1 MKLVWLAAGG
11 VLGTLS
17 RFFLSH
23 LIQQP
28 LHRHLFGFPAGIL
41 AVNLLGCFLLG
52 IFVSGADRWG
62 WGDNARVFAMAG
74 FCGAFTT
81 FSTLV
86 ADSAGLWKG
95 GSVSASLVNVA
106 LSLVFGFAAFAAGA
120 LAARAV

>member
-1 MKLVWLAAGG
+1 MQIVWLAAGG
-11 VLGTLS
+11 VLGTLA

-23 LIQQP
+23 LIQHP
-28 LHRHLFGFPAGIL
+28 LHRHILGFPVGTL
-41 AVNLLGCFLLG
+41 AVNLLGCFLIG

-62 WGDNARVFAMAG
+62 WGDNARVFALAG

-81 FSTLV
+81 FSAIV
-86 ADSAGLWKG
+86 AESAGLWKG
-95 GSVSASLVNVA
+95 AGLGPALANVA